1 MNPDESIFQGS
12 RWIVSSSRLLQDAD
26 GIAPKKKKTLPSS
39 QKQWRRLADGSEGHI
54 EVHAA
59 GMVSISNLQGRL
71 YAKSDANTSWNPT
84 RDVWGHGNSSTLHV
98 EEIKNKF

>member
-1 MNPDESIFQGS
+1 MDESWLINIPGLTLNCIIKQAS
-12 RWIVSSSRLLQDAD
+12 TRRRWHT
-26 GIAPKKKKTLPSS
+26 PEKKNTLPSS

-71 YAKSDANTSWNPT
+71 YAKKTMIGA
-84 RDVWGHGNSSTLHV
+84 HGNSSTLHV
-98 EEIKNKF
+98 EEIRNKF